1 MKPDVFLKNYLLEKI
16 NKNQLNKIIKKDL
29 LSNGILDS
37 LDIVILATKIKKT
50 YNIDIKINSQKIINI
65 FRSYNELL
73 KFIKKNLKKWKIT

>member
-1 MKPDVFLKNYLLEKI
+1 MKPDIFLKNYLLEKI

-37 LDIVILATKIKKT
+37 LDMVILATKIKKT
-50 YNIDIKINSQKIINI
+50 YNIDMKINSQKIINI

-73 KFIKKNLKKWKIT
+73 KFIKKNLKNEK

>member
-1 MKPDVFLKNYLLEKI
+1 MKNYLLEKI

>member
-16 NKNQLNKIIKKDL
+16 NKKQLNKIIKKDL

-73 KFIKKNLKKWKIT
+73 KFIKKNLKK

>member
-1 MKPDVFLKNYLLEKI
+1 MKPDLFLKNFLLEKI

-37 LDIVILATKIKKT
+37 LDIVILASKIKKT

-73 KFIKKNLKKWKIT
+73 KFIKKKFKK

>member
-1 MKPDVFLKNYLLEKI
+1 MKPDLFLKNYLLEKI
-16 NKNQLNKIIKKDL
+16 SKNQLEKIIKKDL

-50 YNIDIKINSQKIINI
+50 YNIDIEINSQKIINI

-73 KFIKKNLKKWKIT
+73 RFIKKNSKK

>member
-1 MKPDVFLKNYLLEKI
+1 MKPDLFLKNYLLEKI
-16 NKNQLNKIIKKDL
+16 GKNQLEKIIKKDL

-50 YNIDIKINSQKIINI
+50 YNIDIEINSQKIINI

-73 KFIKKNLKKWKIT
+73 RFIKKNSKK

>member
-1 MKPDVFLKNYLLEKI
+1 MKPDLFLKNYLLEKI
-16 NKNQLNKIIKKDL
+16 SKNQLNKIIKKDL

-50 YNIDIKINSQKIINI
+50 YNIDIEINSQKIINI

-73 KFIKKNLKKWKIT
+73 RFIKKNSKK

>member
-1 MKPDVFLKNYLLEKI
+1 MKPDLFLKNYLLEKI
-16 NKNQLNKIIKKDL
+16 SKNQFNKIIKKDL

-65 FRSYNELL
+65 FRSYQELL
-73 KFIKKNLKKWKIT
+73 KFIKKNLNNEK

>member
-73 KFIKKNLKKWKIT
+73 KFIKKNLKK

>member
-1 MKPDVFLKNYLLEKI
+1 MKPDLFLKNFLLEKI

-37 LDIVILATKIKKT
+37 LDIVILASKIKKT

-73 KFIKKNLKKWKIT
+73 KFIKKNSKNEK

>member
-1 MKPDVFLKNYLLEKI
+1 MKPDLFLKNYLLEKI
-16 NKNQLNKIIKKDL
+16 SKNQFNKIIKKDL

-65 FRSYNELL
+65 FRSYKELL
-73 KFIKKNLKKWKIT
+73 KFIKKNLKNEK

>member
-1 MKPDVFLKNYLLEKI
+1 MKPDLFLKNYLLEKI
-16 NKNQLNKIIKKDL
+16 SKNKFNKIIKKDL

-65 FRSYNELL
+65 FRSYKELL
-73 KFIKKNLKKWKIT
+73 KFIKKNLKNEK